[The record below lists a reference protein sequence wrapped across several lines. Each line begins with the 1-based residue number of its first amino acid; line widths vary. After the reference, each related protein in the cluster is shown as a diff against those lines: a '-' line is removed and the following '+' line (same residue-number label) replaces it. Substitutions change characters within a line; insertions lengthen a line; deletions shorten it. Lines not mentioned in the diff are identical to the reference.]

1 MLHFDIQF
9 IYLFRLQ
16 TVQTHFSLTIFFSSC
31 PLKCLTKLL
40 KLLAT
45 SIRKPVS
52 CEHLH
57 QLKGAI
63 EASFSYELRTE
74 CRKPYSQFSGNL
86 GAQTL
91 NFFRAWI
98 ACHVGTVL
106 YLRIY
111 SFTVSIGCEL

>member
-1 MLHFDIQF
+1 MLHIDIQC

-98 ACHVGTVL
+98 ACHVRYGRYGTVFT
-106 YLRIY
+106 YLQFH
-111 SFTVSIGCEL
+111 S